1 MNFKVHR
8 ISKFTY
14 IHPYPN
20 SNTIS
25 FGKNVFVITVL
36 LISSPKIL
44 QQFSMQGK
52 CKKQKIRFIV
62 RTSIIRIWIYEKY
75 AILLSCWKPVLSCRN
90 HTALKAM

>member
-1 MNFKVHR
+1 MNFQVRH

-44 QQFSMQGK
+44 QQFSM
-52 CKKQKIRFIV
+52 
-62 RTSIIRIWIYEKY
+62 
-75 AILLSCWKPVLSCRN
+75 
-90 HTALKAM
+90 HAL